1 MPNLFKGIVTVVLK
15 NGRIVTGSWK
25 KDCRDVHVTC
35 DDDEFFGSES
45 IDTTDYSA
53 SSDAKHCLERIILD
67 KGGELK

>member
-1 MPNLFKGIVTVVLK
+1 MPNCFKGIVTVALK
-15 NGRIVTGSWK
+15 NGRVVTGSWK

-45 IDTTDYSA
+45 INTTDHSA
-53 SSDAKHCLERIILD
+53 FIDAKWCLKKIILD